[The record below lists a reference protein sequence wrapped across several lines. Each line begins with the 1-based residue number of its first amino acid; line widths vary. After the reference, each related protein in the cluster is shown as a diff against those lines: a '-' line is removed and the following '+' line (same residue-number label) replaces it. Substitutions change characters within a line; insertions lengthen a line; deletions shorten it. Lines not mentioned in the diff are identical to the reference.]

1 VFSDRPLWRSGARV
15 FTLSSTV
22 MQQGSQGPGI
32 GILMERF
39 DRILFEV
46 FGGVP
51 RVLALKEDWRRKVPH

>member
-1 VFSDRPLWRSGARV
+1 
-15 FTLSSTV
+15 

-51 RVLALKEDWRRKVPH
+51 RALALKEDWRRKVPH